1 MTTWLDSLVEYSQGL
16 MEDEVREALWTRGAT
31 NAQIDSYRLGYLD
44 NELPA
49 LKYPKDF
56 LEWSANG
63 ATLRNMIV
71 LPLTTSSGEIRGLQF
86 RNLNPAIKGYRDYIP
101 YQEEPVFF
109 GLSQAVSAMWETEQA
124 CVVEGAFD
132 LFPVQRQ
139 CPGTVATLTS
149 HVTGELARL
158 LGRFLGTLWVFYDR
172 DSAGFEGT
180 QKMLKSE
187 YRNQFTIQAIRIPKI
202 PKIVGEGWIK
212 DPAELWEA
220 WGDERFGVFWKQSTA
235 Y

>member
-1 MTTWLDSLVEYSQGL
+1 MSWLDSFVEYSHEL
-16 MEDEVREALWTRGAT
+16 LDEQAREALWTRGAT
-31 NAQIDSYRLGYLD
+31 NAQIDSYRIGYLD
-44 NELPA
+44 SEIPA

-56 LEWSANG
+56 LEWSSNG
-63 ATLRNMIV
+63 HTLRNMIV
-71 LPLTTSSGEIRGLQF
+71 FPLTTSLGEIRGLQF
-86 RNLNPAIKGYRDYIP
+86 RSLNPAIKGYRDYLP
-101 YQEEPVFF
+101 YHEEPVFF
-109 GLSQAVSAMWETEQA
+109 GLSQAVSAMWETEEA

-158 LGRFLGTLWVFYDR
+158 LRRFLGTLWVFYDR
-172 DSAGFEGT
+172 DSAGFEGGKKLL
-180 QKMLKSE
+180 QSD
-187 YRNQFTIQAIRIPKI
+187 YRKQFTIKVLRIPKI
-202 PKIVGEGWIK
+202 PKTVGEGWVK

-220 WGDERFGVFWKQSTA
+220 WGDERFGVFWRQST